1 MFYKQSSFAGRV
13 VSAEATTAYQPQG
26 LGKYSEPK
34 AGPVFEIPM
43 SSSSGTLGG
52 SNVRQWQETFKQSKA
67 PVYLLRGTRDK
78 IIFRG
83 LMGVLPVG
91 MGVAAY
97 YYYMMATGKLKR
109 KER

>member
-1 MFYKQSSFAGRV
+1 MFYKQSPFAGRV

-34 AGPVFEIPM
+34 PGPVFENPM
-43 SSSSGTLGG
+43 SSSSGISGEN
-52 SNVRQWQETFKQSKA
+52 SVRHWQDTFKQSKA

-78 IIFRG
+78 VIYRG

-97 YYYMMATGKLKR
+97 YYYMMSTGKLKR